1 MNTLYLSVFSYG
13 LLILAFFRL
22 PDSFWD
28 NVLQLLE
35 KGKVHWKTKQQNLA
49 FFGEIHRG
57 EDLLLRL
64 QEAES
69 RIALGLKILPE
80 KILRYKF
87 YTELLEMLFESYRR
101 LGTPVRKY
109 LPEIRKA
116 VTRDLQFERRILNE
130 ILGALMQFL
139 VIAFATW
146 GFVFLSSMLVEMKL
160 TKSILSLMLFLQ
172 IAGVALFFHL
182 MNVLKKRTFAAMKDS
197 LTELYLFTTLMNTG
211 LPLNEVL
218 KRSRILEGALMASKA
233 LEPFAGR
240 TKKLIERLKKTGLS
254 PNEEAQEI
262 LDGVWQF
269 QNENFEKFTKKVQ
282 LLKFCILA
290 FFFLP
295 AYFLYLTSIFQFF
308 MEQ

>member
-1 MNTLYLSVFSYG
+1 MNTLYLSIFSYG
-13 LLILAFFRL
+13 LLIFAFFRL

-28 NVLQLLE
+28 SVLQLLGTMKE
-35 KGKVHWKTKQQNLA
+35 RWKSRQRKVA
-49 FFGEIHRG
+49 FFGDIYRG

-69 RIALGLKILPE
+69 RIALGLKLLPE
-80 KILRYKF
+80 QIQRYKF

-101 LGTPVRKY
+101 LGTPIKKY

-116 VTRDLQFERRILNE
+116 VTRDLQFERKVLNE

-146 GFVFLSSMLVEMKL
+146 GFVFLSSMLVEMNLSKP
-160 TKSILSLMLFLQ
+160 ILFLMLFLQ
-172 IAGVALFFHL
+172 VTGVVSFFHL
-182 MNVLKKRTFAAMKDS
+182 MNVLRKRTFAEMKGS

-218 KRSRILEGALMASKA
+218 KRSRILEGSLMASKV
-233 LEPFAGR
+233 LEPFAAR
-240 TKKLIERLKKTGLS
+240 TKKLIERLKNTGIS

-262 LDGVWQF
+262 LDGVWHF

-295 AYFLYLTSIFQFF
+295 AYFLYLASIFQFF

>member
-1 MNTLYLSVFSYG
+1 MNTLYLSFFSYG
-13 LLILAFFRL
+13 LLMFAFFRL
-22 PDSFWD
+22 PESFWD
-28 NVLQLLE
+28 KGLEQLDHLQIR
-35 KGKVHWKTKQQNLA
+35 WKKRRFHLA
-49 FFGEIHRG
+49 FFGEIYRG

-69 RIALGLKILPE
+69 KIALGLKILPE
-80 KILRYKF
+80 QMFRYKF
-87 YTELLEMLFESYRR
+87 YTELIEMLFDSYRR

-116 VTRDLQFERRILNE
+116 VTRDLQFERRIMNE

-146 GFVFLSSMLVEMKL
+146 GFVFLSSMLVEMALSKL
-160 TKSILSLMLFLQ
+160 ILALMVFLQ
-172 IAGVALFFHL
+172 AGGVLLFFHL
-182 MNVLKKRTFAAMKDS
+182 MKVIRKRTFAEMKDS

-218 KRSRILEGALMASKA
+218 KRSRILEGALISSRS
-233 LEPFAGR
+233 LSPFAER
-240 TKKLIERLKKTGLS
+240 TKKLIERLKNTGLS

-262 LDGVWQF
+262 LDGVWHF

-282 LLKFCILA
+282 LLKFSILA

-295 AYFLYLTSIFQFF
+295 AYFLYLASIFQFF